1 MRRPMICAALALAP
15 ILGARAQSAP
25 PADSTLYS
33 TVLIQAA
40 PGKLTELLAVVHD
53 HLAVHD
59 AARQARPFI
68 MRHSQ
73 GDHWDL
79 MLLQPI
85 GRSLTDW
92 YAPARLAAHAR
103 AADASGLSDAAF
115 EAKLRTLAAW
125 REETIVRGPPV
136 AALRDAFT
144 ANGYAHIEMFIAL
157 ASQHSALRRQR
168 EMENGFLAVSGLP
181 TNFIFERE
189 AGAAWDLFTIGLYRD
204 VKHYAEGTRLTPEQ
218 EEAAAHSAG
227 FASRNDIGPF
237 LRTLISSHHDT
248 LAGVVR

>member
-1 MRRPMICAALALAP
+1 MRHLLIAATLALLP
-15 ILGARAQSAP
+15 VVSAGGQ
-25 PADSTLYS
+25 DSTLYS

-40 PGKLTELLAVVHD
+40 PGKLTELLSAIRD
-53 HLAVHD
+53 HMAVHD
-59 AARQARPFI
+59 AARQPRPWV

-85 GRSLTDW
+85 GRSLGEW

-103 AADASGLSDAAF
+103 AADASGLPDAAF
-115 EAKLRTLAAW
+115 EARLRTLAAW

-136 AALRDAFT
+136 GALRDAFT
-144 ANGYAHIEMFIAL
+144 VSGYSHIEMFIAL
-157 ASQHSALRRQR
+157 AGQHAALRHER
-168 EMENGFLAVSGLP
+168 EMENAFLTASGLP

-189 AGAAWDLFTIGLYRD
+189 AGAAWDLYTIGLYRD
-204 VKHYAEGTRLTPEQ
+204 VKHYAEGTKLTPEQ
-218 EEAAAHSAG
+218 EDAAARAAG
-227 FASRNDIGPF
+227 FASRSDLGPF

-248 LAGVVR
+248 LAGVVK